1 MNHSISFF
9 RIIFT
14 IIIAFWHFRSL
25 SNDWLNS
32 GYIVVEFFF
41 ILSGYLLYQSSRK
54 NNGTIQYT
62 KGRINKFWLKAI
74 IITTILS
81 IIDDSVQYNDINELL
96 QFFVNIYFLLYQILP
111 FDNDIIISNG
121 VYWYLTTLIWGS
133 ALIYAIIKTFSRKH
147 KFILVNLCIVCYALV
162 LMSGIN
168 INESSWGYPLPLLR
182 ALGSLSLGCLL
193 NCIVNEHNN
202 IISNKLLNII
212 SILGIIIS
220 TILLFITGGHGILP
234 VICYFFIIFACFNK
248 ESIIYKALN
257 FPIFSKLANTSFEI
271 FIGHL
276 FVAKITFKIMQLSID
291 ANFYQNINTYE
302 KIIGSAIYIFSLF
315 IFGYVYQKFCNYTQ
329 KRLNRLLDY

>member
-133 ALIYAIIKTFSRKH
+133 ALIYAIIKTFSRKPVS
-147 KFILVNLCIVCYALV
+147 I
-162 LMSGIN
+162 S
-168 INESSWGYPLPLLR
+168 PL
-182 ALGSLSLGCLL
+182 
-193 NCIVNEHNN
+193 
-202 IISNKLLNII
+202 
-212 SILGIIIS
+212 
-220 TILLFITGGHGILP
+220 
-234 VICYFFIIFACFNK
+234 
-248 ESIIYKALN
+248 IY
-257 FPIFSKLANTSFEI
+257 
-271 FIGHL
+271 
-276 FVAKITFKIMQLSID
+276 
-291 ANFYQNINTYE
+291 
-302 KIIGSAIYIFSLF
+302 
-315 IFGYVYQKFCNYTQ
+315 
-329 KRLNRLLDY
+329 